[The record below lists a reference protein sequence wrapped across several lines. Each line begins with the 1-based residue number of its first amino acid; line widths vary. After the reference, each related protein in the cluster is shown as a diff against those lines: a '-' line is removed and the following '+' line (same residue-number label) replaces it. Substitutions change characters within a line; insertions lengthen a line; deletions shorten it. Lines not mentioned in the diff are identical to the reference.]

1 MWLLSDRYRLI
12 VSVCILCAS
21 SLFGC
26 VSQDIYQD
34 SSFNPP
40 VYFGTHVVREGD
52 TLYSIAWRY
61 GRGFKELARANKID
75 PPYTIIP
82 GQKISLER
90 SSVVGA
96 DARSMSPA
104 ASGEKKSVT
113 KGKQANEIRKN
124 VTKIK
129 KHKKF
134 KDIKWSWPHLG
145 PILAKYRNGAKSTS
159 RSGVNK
165 GIDIGGEL
173 GDPIYAAATGEVVYA
188 GSGLLGYGNLII
200 INHNA
205 LYLSAY
211 AHNQQ
216 ILVKE
221 GQAIK
226 AGQKIAEMG
235 RSGVDRPMLHFE
247 IRRDGRPVDPML
259 YLPRR

>member
-1 MWLLSDRYRLI
+1 MW
-12 VSVCILCAS
+12 
-21 SLFGC
+21 GC
-26 VSQDIYQD
+26 VSPDIYHD
-34 SSFNPP
+34 TSFNPP

-61 GRGFKELARANKID
+61 GREFKELAGANNIA
-75 PPYTIIP
+75 PPYRIVP

-90 SSVVGA
+90 
-96 DARSMSPA
+96 
-104 ASGEKKSVT
+104 ASGSANTAAVPSSGKLASKTNVT
-113 KGKQANEIRKN
+113 KGKQANEIRTN

-129 KHKKF
+129 KHKNF

-145 PILAKYRNGAKSTS
+145 PILAKYRNSAKSTS

-173 GDPIYAAATGEVVYA
+173 GDPIFAAAAGEVVYA
-188 GSGLLGYGNLII
+188 GNGLLGYGNLII

-211 AHNQQ
+211 AHNRR

-221 GQAIK
+221 GQSIK

-235 RSGVDRPMLHFE
+235 RSGVEKPMLHFE
-247 IRRDGRPVDPML
+247 IRRDGKPVDPL
-259 YLPRR
+259 KYLPRR